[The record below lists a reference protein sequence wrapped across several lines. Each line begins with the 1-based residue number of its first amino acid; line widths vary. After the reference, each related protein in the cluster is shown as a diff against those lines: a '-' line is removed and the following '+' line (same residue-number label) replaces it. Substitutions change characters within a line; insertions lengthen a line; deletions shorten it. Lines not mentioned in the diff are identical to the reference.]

1 MRKLWSTL
9 AFSFLFPVNA
19 DHLCS
24 FFCLLMLGGFFH
36 SVGFSKL
43 PSDSWSLC
51 ILACDYCICHH
62 SLRGREQGGAAACSV
77 ASEPSPPCDV
87 TRYLGHWPFSWWPRS
102 LLCQARERAD
112 ISAAC
117 CLAHFGGGGE
127 VLLSLLARPVAPTVL
142 LRVIPGPL
150 PALPTSPGSEPLLNL
165 FLFCEE
171 NLLCVVNCGFPISIQ
186 SRLSQGFLIM
196 GVHLEGPFW
205 FPSITVDLFWSAMLC
220 VTSRNLERERGQ
232 VCVMRSL
239 CWSNLWGVSWKQVQS
254 PPTPSS
260 KIQRGLPRELGWQN
274 QLN

>member
-1 MRKLWSTL
+1 MFVLLFVDAGGLLSQCWLFQTAEWFLVAVHLSLWLLYLSPFPVGMGARWGRSLFCCLGTLPSTWRQQVPGTL
-9 AFSFLFPVNA
+9 AFLSVTSLIALPGAGTGRYF
-19 DHLCS
+19 C
-24 FFCLLMLGGFFH
+24 CLLLGT
-36 SVGFSKL
+36 L
-43 PSDSWSLC
+43 WW
-51 ILACDYCICHH
+51 
-62 SLRGREQGGAAACSV
+62 GA
-77 ASEPSPPCDV
+77 
-87 TRYLGHWPFSWWPRS
+87 
-102 LLCQARERAD
+102 
-112 ISAAC
+112 
-117 CLAHFGGGGE
+117 GE

-150 PALPTSPGSEPLLNL
+150 PALSTSPSSEPLLNL

-186 SRLSQGFLIM
+186 SRLSQGFLVM

-220 VTSRNLERERGQ
+220 VTSRNLEREWGQ

-239 CWSNLWGVSWKQVQS
+239 CWSNLWGVLWKQVQS